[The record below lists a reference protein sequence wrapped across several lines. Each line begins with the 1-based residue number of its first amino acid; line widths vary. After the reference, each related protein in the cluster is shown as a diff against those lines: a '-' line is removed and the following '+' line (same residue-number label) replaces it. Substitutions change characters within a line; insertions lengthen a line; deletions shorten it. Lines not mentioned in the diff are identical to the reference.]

1 MKDIFKN
8 IRNVVVFGIIL
19 YVINYALNFIIDKIC
34 DLCGLDS
41 LYDINIVIYAIITIG
56 LGIILYLIA
65 MVMTKKIMS
74 IKLKLYYEE
83 AKRMLLILLI
93 IFLTLSVIEFFF
105 TFNSSLKVE
114 KELNATIAKLEEI
127 RTNKDYKLYDK
138 STRNTVESMY
148 EMYIKGKDQILELE
162 NQKRTL
168 NVVELISDV
177 FLYMVCLYAFGLFLS
192 RTD

>member
-177 FLYMVCLYAFGLFLS
+177 FLYMVCLYAFGLFLY
-192 RTD
+192 RND